1 MFGKKH
7 RPSSYIHYV
16 LKHDGCAPRYVSVVP
31 TTEVTSSGW
40 YQIVPTL
47 DFNMYI
53 SFITMHKK
61 PPLNLLMLNILCS
74 T

>member
-1 MFGKKH
+1 MDLLATSIVYQDMIDVH
-7 RPSSYIHYV
+7 QDMSQ
-16 LKHDGCAPRYVSVVP
+16 
-31 TTEVTSSGW
+31 VTSSGW

-53 SFITMHKK
+53 SFIKMHKK
-61 PPLNLLMLNILCS
+61 SPLNLLMLNIFCS